1 MIKREKYLK
10 DIREFYDSD
19 LIKIITGIRRCGKS
33 TILKEIIN
41 EISKKTNDII
51 FIDFEE
57 ASNLYLMPDD
67 MSLINYVYENRKSDF
82 TYVFLDEVQRVKNW
96 PSAVRTLR
104 LKNISVFISG
114 SNSKLLSREFTK
126 ELSGRFV
133 SFRVRPFVYKELCEY
148 AKELKKEI
156 SITDYIIWGGFPK
169 RLEFDSL
176 NAQKTYINELNDTII
191 LNDIISRYNIRK
203 VEVFKSIV
211 NFIMLSNSRAC
222 SVRSITN
229 YIKTNGLPCSVATV
243 SKYISY
249 LEEAFVI
256 ELVQEYSNKIK
267 AKLGYYNK
275 IYLEDVSLNSIRV
288 TNSKYDLTH
297 NFENIVYNE
306 LIYMGYNVS
315 VYKKGQ
321 QEIDFYANKDNKSY
335 LIQVAYSIV
344 DEKTYEREFSLFNK
358 LDNSNQKIIITND
371 ELDYST
377 SSVRHIKF
385 KDFLMMK
392 DL

>member
-10 DIREFYDSD
+10 VIREFYDSD
-19 LIKIITGIRRCGKS
+19 LVKIITGIRRCGKS

-41 EISKKTNDII
+41 EISKKTSDII

-57 ASNLYLMPDD
+57 ASNLYLIPDD

-96 PSAVRTLR
+96 SSAVRTLR

-114 SNSKLLSREFTK
+114 SNSKLLSREFTN

-148 AKELKKEI
+148 ANELKKEI

-169 RLEFDSL
+169 RLELDSL
-176 NAQKTYINELNDTII
+176 NAQKIYLNELNDTII

-203 VEVFKSIV
+203 IEVFKSIV
-211 NFIMLSNSRAC
+211 NFIMLSNSRAY

-249 LEEAFVI
+249 LKEAFVI

-288 TNSKYDLTH
+288 INSKYDITH

-321 QEIDFYANKDNKSY
+321 QEIDFFASKDNKGY
-335 LIQVAYSIV
+335 LVQVAYSIV
-344 DEKTYEREFSLFNK
+344 DEKTYEREFALFNK

-377 SSVRHIKF
+377 STVRHIKF
-385 KDFLMMK
+385 KDFLLMK
-392 DL
+392 EL

>member
-10 DIREFYDSD
+10 VIREFYDSD

-41 EISKKTNDII
+41 EISKKTSDII

-57 ASNLYLMPDD
+57 ASNLYLIPDD
-67 MSLINYVYENRKSDF
+67 ISLINYVYKNRKSDF

-96 PSAVRTLR
+96 SSAVRTLR

-114 SNSKLLSREFTK
+114 SNSKLLSREFTN

-148 AKELKKEI
+148 ANELKKEI

-169 RLEFDSL
+169 RLELDSL
-176 NAQKTYINELNDTII
+176 NAQKIYLNELNDTII

-203 VEVFKSIV
+203 IEVFKSIV
-211 NFIMLSNSRAC
+211 NFIMLSNSRAY

-249 LEEAFVI
+249 LKEAFVI

-288 TNSKYDLTH
+288 INSKYDITH

-321 QEIDFYANKDNKSY
+321 QEIDFFASKDNKGY

-344 DEKTYEREFSLFNK
+344 DEKTYEREFALFNK

-385 KDFLMMK
+385 KDFLLMK
-392 DL
+392 EL

>member
-10 DIREFYDSD
+10 VIREFYDSD
-19 LIKIITGIRRCGKS
+19 LVKIITGIRRCGKS

-41 EISKKTNDII
+41 EISKKTSDII

-57 ASNLYLMPDD
+57 ASNLYLIPDD
-67 MSLINYVYENRKSDF
+67 ISLINYVYENRKSDF

-96 PSAVRTLR
+96 SSAVRTLR

-114 SNSKLLSREFTK
+114 SNSKLLSREFTN

-148 AKELKKEI
+148 ANELKKEI

-169 RLEFDSL
+169 RLELDSL
-176 NAQKTYINELNDTII
+176 NAQKIYLNELNDTII

-203 VEVFKSIV
+203 IEVFKSIV
-211 NFIMLSNSRAC
+211 NFIMLSNSRAY

-249 LEEAFVI
+249 LEEAFVV

-288 TNSKYDLTH
+288 INSKYDITH

-321 QEIDFYANKDNKSY
+321 QEIDFFASKDNKGY

-344 DEKTYEREFSLFNK
+344 DEKTYEREFVLFNK

-377 SSVRHIKF
+377 STVRHIKF
-385 KDFLMMK
+385 KDFLLMK
-392 DL
+392 EL

>member
-10 DIREFYDSD
+10 VIREFYDSD
-19 LIKIITGIRRCGKS
+19 LVKIITGIRRCGKS

-41 EISKKTNDII
+41 EISKKTSDII

-57 ASNLYLMPDD
+57 ASNLYLIPDD
-67 MSLINYVYENRKSDF
+67 ISLINYVYENRKSDF

-96 PSAVRTLR
+96 SSAVRTLR

-114 SNSKLLSREFTK
+114 SNSKLLSREFTN

-148 AKELKKEI
+148 ANELKKEI

-169 RLEFDSL
+169 RLELDSL
-176 NAQKTYINELNDTII
+176 NAQKIYLNELNDTII

-203 VEVFKSIV
+203 IEVFKSIV
-211 NFIMLSNSRAC
+211 NFIMLSNSRAY

-249 LEEAFVI
+249 LEEAFVV

-288 TNSKYDLTH
+288 INSKYDITH

-321 QEIDFYANKDNKSY
+321 QEIDFFASKDNKGY

-344 DEKTYEREFSLFNK
+344 DEKTYEREFVLFNK

-377 SSVRHIKF
+377 STVRHIKF
-385 KDFLMMK
+385 KDFLLMEE
-392 DL
+392 L